1 MNLKTTYTEW
11 LDYCKLAAD
20 DIQSQEQAF
29 EQAAGSMWLNY
40 GRKWELVFA
49 VREWEPELFDQASS
63 EVADWGPQ
71 PNPDDC
77 IRAMALSMTS
87 TKIEQVWEA
96 Q

>member
-1 MNLKTTYTEW
+1 MDLKTTYTEW

-40 GRKWELVFA
+40 GRKWDLVYA
-49 VREWEPELFDQASS
+49 VRAWETELFDQASS